1 MSDFCQAQGLRKSWE
16 FDQIFRTGVRVNGE
30 LVRLL
35 YLKNDGTREI
45 KFAPAVGKRLGKA
58 HLRNRGKRILRAAFR
73 QLMEQ
78 KKIIPGVSIVLSLK
92 EKGLGAKTQDIHE
105 ELERLLGRK
114 NLIEKN

>member
-1 MSDFCQAQGLRKSWE
+1 
-16 FDQIFRTGVRVNGE
+16 
-30 LVRLL
+30 
-35 YLKNDGTREI
+35 
-45 KFAPAVGKRLGKA
+45 
-58 HLRNRGKRILRAAFR
+58 
-73 QLMEQ
+73 MEQ